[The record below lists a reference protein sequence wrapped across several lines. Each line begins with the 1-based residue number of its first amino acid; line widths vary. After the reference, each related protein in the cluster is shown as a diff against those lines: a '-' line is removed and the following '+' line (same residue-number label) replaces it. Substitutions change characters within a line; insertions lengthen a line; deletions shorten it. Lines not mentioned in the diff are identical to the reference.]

1 MHAVETLLALTES
14 FPHTSLQNRDRYWR
28 GDASAEGREALLPR
42 GSPRAEGYAT
52 PPSHFQSPYQ
62 SPGRP
67 AITSR
72 PLAER
77 AGVPPPQVV
86 VTA

>member
-1 MHAVETLLALTES
+1 MGARCGGLA
-14 FPHTSLQNRDRYWR
+14 HTSLPPRPPRRHRYWR
-28 GDASAEGREALLPR
+28 GDASSEGREALLPR

-67 AITSR
+67 AITSG
-72 PLAER
+72 PLA
-77 AGVPPPQVV
+77 GVPPQVV